1 MDGASPQT
9 TTPILILLGPP
20 GSGKGT
26 QARKLEETF
35 GFIQLSTG
43 DLLRAA
49 VAAGTPAGQAA
60 DAVMKAGGL
69 VSDEI
74 VLAILT
80 DRLAQ
85 DDCKQG
91 VVLDGFPRTTV
102 QAEAL
107 DAMLAERGESIRAV
121 VSLEVDDIEMVKRV
135 AGRMTCGD
143 CGEGFHDH
151 FKPPSKEG
159 ICDACGAQNMT
170 RRADDTA
177 EAAISRLEAYA
188 EQTAPLVAY
197 YGARGTLHTVDAM
210 QAIDAVENHI
220 AQIARSG

>member
-1 MDGASPQT
+1 MDGAATPT

-35 GFIQLSTG
+35 GCIQLSTG

-49 VAAGTPAGQAA
+49 VKAGTKAGQAA
-60 DAVMKAGGL
+60 DTVMKAGGL

-85 DDCKQG
+85 DDCKTG

-107 DAMLAERGESIRAV
+107 DTMLATRGDSIRAV
-121 VSLEVDDIEMVKRV
+121 ISLEVDDTEMVKRV

-151 FKPPSKEG
+151 FKPPAKEG
-159 ICDACGAQNMT
+159 VCDACGAQNMT
-170 RRADDTA
+170 RRADDNAAT
-177 EAAISRLEAYA
+177 AISRLEAYNA
-188 EQTAPLVAY
+188 QTAPLVAY
-197 YGARGTLHTVDAM
+197 YGARGALHAVDAM
-210 QAIDAVENHI
+210 QAIDTVQNQI
-220 AQIARSG
+220 AQIVRSA

>member
-1 MDGASPQT
+1 MDGATTPT

-26 QARKLEETF
+26 QARKLEEDF
-35 GFIQLSTG
+35 GFVQLSTG

-49 VAAGTPAGQAA
+49 VAAGTEAGQAA

-80 DRLAQ
+80 DRLTH

-91 VVLDGFPRTTV
+91 VVLDGFPRTTG
-102 QAEAL
+102 QAKAL
-107 DAMLAERGESIRAV
+107 DQMLADRGESIRAV
-121 VSLEVDDIEMVKRV
+121 ISLEVDDVEMVKRV

-151 FKPPSKEG
+151 FKPPAQDG
-159 ICDACGAQNMT
+159 VCDACGAQNMT
-170 RRADDTA
+170 RRADDNAAT
-177 EAAISRLEAYA
+177 AISRLEAYA
-188 EQTAPLVAY
+188 EQTAPLVAH
-197 YGARGTLHTVDAM
+197 YGARGALHAVDAM
-210 QAIDAVENHI
+210 QAIDAVQDHI
-220 AQIARSG
+220 ARIVKSA

>member
-1 MDGASPQT
+1 MDGATTPT

-26 QARKLEETF
+26 QARKLEENF
-35 GFIQLSTG
+35 GFIQLSMG

-49 VAAGTPAGQAA
+49 VAAGTQAGQAA

-85 DDCKQG
+85 DDCKKG
-91 VVLDGFPRTTV
+91 VVLDGFPRTNV

-107 DAMLAERGESIRAV
+107 DKMLAARGESIRAV

-151 FKPPSKEG
+151 FKPPAVEG

-177 EAAISRLEAYA
+177 ATAISRLEAYA
-188 EQTAPLVAY
+188 EQTAPLVSY
-197 YGARGTLHTVDAM
+197 YGARGALKTVDAM
-210 QAIDAVENHI
+210 QPIDTIQNT
-220 AQIARSG
+220 IARIVRSA

>member
-1 MDGASPQT
+1 MDGTTHPT

-26 QARKLEETF
+26 QARKLEENF
-35 GFIQLSTG
+35 GFVQLSTG

-49 VAAGTPAGQAA
+49 VAAGTEAGKAA
-60 DAVMKAGGL
+60 DAVMKSGGL

-85 DDCKQG
+85 DDCKKG

-102 QAEAL
+102 QAKAL
-107 DAMLAERGESIRAV
+107 DAMLAERGERIRAV
-121 VSLEVDDIEMVKRV
+121 ISLEVDDIEMVKRV

-151 FKPPSKEG
+151 FKPPAREG

-177 EAAISRLEAYA
+177 ATAISRLEAYA
-188 EQTAPLVAY
+188 EQTAPLVAH
-197 YGARGTLHTVDAM
+197 YGAQGALHTVDAM
-210 QAIDAVENHI
+210 QAIDTIQNNI
-220 AQIARSG
+220 AQIVRSA

>member
-1 MDGASPQT
+1 MDGATTPT
-9 TTPILILLGPP
+9 TTTILILLGPP

-26 QARKLEETF
+26 QARKLEGDF
-35 GFIQLSTG
+35 GFVQLSTG

-49 VAAGTPAGQAA
+49 VAAGTEAGQAA
-60 DAVMKAGGL
+60 DEVMKAGGL

-80 DRLAQ
+80 DRLTH

-91 VVLDGFPRTTV
+91 VVLDGFPRTTG

-107 DAMLAERGESIRAV
+107 DQMLADRGESIRAV
-121 VSLEVDDIEMVKRV
+121 ISLEVDEVEMVKRV

-151 FKPPSKEG
+151 FKPPAQDG
-159 ICDACGAQNMT
+159 VCDTCGAQNMT
-170 RRADDTA
+170 RRADDNAAT
-177 EAAISRLEAYA
+177 AISRLEAYA
-188 EQTAPLVAY
+188 EQTAPLVAH
-197 YGARGTLHTVDAM
+197 YGARGALHAVDAM
-210 QAIDAVENHI
+210 QAIDAVQDHI
-220 AQIARSG
+220 ARIVKSA